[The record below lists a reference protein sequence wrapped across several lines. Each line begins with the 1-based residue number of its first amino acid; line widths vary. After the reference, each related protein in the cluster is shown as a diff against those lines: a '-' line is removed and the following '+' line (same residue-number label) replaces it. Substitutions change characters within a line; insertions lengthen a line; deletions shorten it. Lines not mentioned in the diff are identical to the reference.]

1 MYWYDKIWSQA
12 NCIKQGY
19 ALPKE
24 KTKHDVDAYV
34 RGEIIVVVDIHTL
47 ALAEC
52 PLANTDTF

>member
-24 KTKHDVDAYV
+24 KTKNDVDAYVHV

-47 ALAEC
+47 VLS
-52 PLANTDTF
+52 

>member
-24 KTKHDVDAYV
+24 KTKHDVDDYV

-47 ALAEC
+47 FLR
-52 PLANTDTF
+52 

>member
-24 KTKHDVDAYV
+24 KTKHDVDDYV
-34 RGEIIVVVDIHTL
+34 SCRGHSYLGLKI
-47 ALAEC
+47 AEC

>member
-1 MYWYDKIWSQA
+1 MYWCDKIWSQA

-19 ALPKE
+19 ALPKK

-47 ALAEC
+47 VLS
-52 PLANTDTF
+52 